1 MEEEERKNEQSVRE
15 KAQKTTKKIKKKSQF
30 INKVREVLSV
40 PILGKI
46 ILILA
51 LFIVI
56 AFFLV
61 GTIMFFQSMPNQ
73 TRDRLDEIIGSG
85 VTWED
90 AISGTSSGGSGV
102 MTDPSN
108 NQEVLVS
115 AAMDL
120 ILKGYDLEGYGFLDP
135 DAGDKI
141 RYKSEESKE
150 IQSIQSKY
158 LQAYIA
164 ANEATYE
171 IANGNNSTLDVTRYS
186 EDLVLQIITE
196 GDPTAWVDK
205 SNYGYFLEVLE
216 GRIDAYLDENDTI
229 SKEDLAHQ
237 IATTISDFNS
247 NSAYKQIAS
256 SRGETPQIRSVTEEE
271 ILAFM
276 EDNAELDYSTGLID
290 VEGCDGVQSVT
301 IDRAKKQLVV
311 TVDGLIPSR
320 NGEEAIPGSHTY
332 YYNLEGWLTKY
343 ARPYEFLLT
352 LHLATMAPEFAYEV
366 ATSPETNAKVT
377 IDFKQTSVEI
387 DLVVDEKVAKKEGL
401 QPPANP
407 TVPDPGIAQ
416 KGEISALEQCNTD
429 LNFWYSQF
437 HSGIQDK
444 AKEKAIEY
452 AKKVAKET
460 AEKIADEYAEAAAW
474 VVYED
479 EKGNEHKYRSQTRYN
494 QEYAR
499 VYELVYTTL
508 VYGLDDDET
517 LDQCGLYI
525 YLKDGIINYMVTS
538 YGFAGL
544 ITNVMLD
551 VEDGVLQK
559 NGIDTEISTK
569 MEAVLKADDK
579 QKAWDEAFGGEFE
592 STYMENLEV
601 FNQITLGEAYYECTI
616 PGIGDIKVPLHNIHA
631 GSMYIDIGNVP
642 RDEDNTKE
650 AIEYLSKRTPQAG
663 DSIVQQ
669 QADRYAQIRLEDTET
684 STSKGEAI
692 FGKSMDPFTDAM
704 DTNKYDMFNVGT
716 TPEEIEYF
724 MYIFLQIEKLEGLYK
739 AIAALPSKVNFET
752 YTPYIVKVSNHWFR
766 NLTFRRIG
774 TDTLEGFDAYSEDE
788 TRTNYQYYTRYFRWE
803 LDPLIT
809 LYAQHPY
816 GDPDRLYEQLG
827 FTDCTQTTGYKYNVV
842 ELRFNAIEQIDNPRV
857 TDNSA
862 FIRSLINDKEYI
874 IYDGEAK
881 TDEQLSDDAK
891 EPINISKISVNS
903 YAALEA
909 MPDETS
915 EILVR
920 NLKELFKN
928 TNLTQDEQVEE
939 FAETHTIKP
948 LANIFPDYKPYT
960 PWPNIW
966 ERFEENNYTAMIF
979 KNMNRADGQAEDGN
993 RYHYLEAPA
1002 DGVVTSISGDKIEFA
1017 YRSLDG
1023 ELYTL
1028 YVEIDLHEAQSV
1040 TIKELVQPGDTV
1052 TTGTN
1057 LLVMTVPNSLFNYQI
1072 QVNIALVDNKGQNL
1086 YVPDYMEVPQRELTA
1101 EEIIYLHNFIMN
1113 EAAGQGYW
1121 GHAAIAAVV
1130 FNRIKYPLMYASFVD
1145 CVDIFTTM
1153 DYTINPPG
1161 SKNGSWNEKDVRTKL
1176 WGTERYPKLKLPAY
1190 GGAESVSRSI
1200 LMAIATAAR
1209 GFDPTKGGQFSAV
1222 PLRCNILCY

>member
-15 KAQKTTKKIKKKSQF
+15 KTQKTTKKIQKKSQF

-229 SKEDLAHQ
+229 SKEDLANQ

-387 DLVVDEKVAKKEGL
+387 DLVVDEKVAAAEGL
-401 QPPANP
+401 EPPADP
-407 TVPDPGIAQ
+407 TVPDLGIAQ

-429 LNFWYSQF
+429 MNFWYDQYTHGIFEMARSKAEAKREEIAIKEAQARRDAYLAQF
-437 HSGIQDK
+437 PINHYDKNGKLSWVETADMDRANEIYEQTKNAIINNDEVRDYIHDRAYNWYHAYLGLIGALTNVLMDAENGQLTIDGEDVGETMDKLTPKGSTDEKCAAWLEQMANAHMDLAKSLAEEYNSIASDK
-444 AKEKAIEY
+444 AYYPEPIE
-452 AKKVAKET
+452 VPT
-460 AEKIADEYAEAAAW
+460 VGTI
-474 VVYED
+474 
-479 EKGNEHKYRSQTRYN
+479 YN
-494 QEYAR
+494 
-499 VYELVYTTL
+499 
-508 VYGLDDDET
+508 
-517 LDQCGLYI
+517 LY
-525 YLKDGIINYMVTS
+525 
-538 YGFAGL
+538 
-544 ITNVMLD
+544 
-551 VEDGVLQK
+551 
-559 NGIDTEISTK
+559 
-569 MEAVLKADDK
+569 
-579 QKAWDEAFGGEFE
+579 
-592 STYMENLEV
+592 
-601 FNQITLGEAYYECTI
+601 LGEI
-616 PGIGDIKVPLHNIHA
+616 FK
-631 GSMYIDIGNVP
+631 GSMEVDIGNNQRVGAEEHM
-642 RDEDNTKE
+642 DDILKYIASSQSSSGSVIANMMS
-650 AIEYLSKRTPQAG
+650 L
-663 DSIVQQ
+663 
-669 QADRYAQIRLEDTET
+669 YAQARGENGET
-684 STSKGEAI
+684 STSKAYAI
-692 FGKSMDPFTDAM
+692 IEKIIDPFTDDL
-704 DTNKYDMFNVGT
+704 DTNTFEMFDLGLT
-716 TPEEIEYF
+716 DAEFEHF
-724 MYIFLQIEKLEGLYK
+724 MYIFLQIEKLECLYK
-739 AIAALPSKVNFET
+739 AIAGLPSKVNFET
-752 YTPYIVKVSNHWFR
+752 YTPYIVKVNNHWFR

-774 TDTLEGFDAYSEDE
+774 TETLEGFDAYSEDE

-881 TDEQLSDDAK
+881 TDEQLPDDAK